1 MASIF
6 ENPNGT
12 FKIRVYCGSDST
24 GRPIMKTKTY
34 TPSNKNLSYAKLT
47 KEVEEFAAKF
57 EEEVKTLSN
66 TALENPPLS
75 DFVETYLEI
84 KKDSLSP
91 NTYVFYDKVLHEL
104 LIPMFGKMK
113 LRDIKTFHVQQF
125 ITFLATKKE
134 REDGRKG
141 HLSASTVKR
150 YTTVFKSLLSLAYRM
165 DYIDVDVGL
174 SRKLEYPKQEH
185 KEIQAFD
192 LQEVDDILHSL
203 EEEPIRVKAL
213 IETALFTGCRR
224 GEIVG
229 LKWSDI
235 DLIGQCVSIRRSI
248 YKPKGEK
255 AREKDPKTAS
265 SYRKISIPLHLCNTL
280 REYKNWQ
287 NRHKLFMGDE
297 WNDLDYVF
305 TEEDGNV
312 MHPHTPTKQFDHFLK
327 RHNIRHLKFH
337 GLRHTSATWLLAQG
351 CDLKT
356 VSARLGHADIETTG
370 IYVHAMQEMDRN
382 AADKFDSFFFS
393 NKEDQP
399 FEDSDKKRKLN

>member
-12 FKIRVYCGSDST
+12 YKIRVYCGSDSS

-34 TPSNKNLSYAKLT
+34 TPSQRNLSYAKLT

-66 TALENPPLS
+66 AALENPSLLE
-75 DFVETYLEI
+75 FAEIYLEI
-84 KKDSLSP
+84 KKESFSP
-91 NTYVFYDKVLHEL
+91 NTYVFYEKVINEL

-134 REDGRKG
+134 RGDGRKG
-141 HLSASTVKR
+141 HLTGQTVRR
-150 YTTVFKSLLSLAYRM
+150 YTTVFRSLLSLAYRM
-165 DYIDVDVGL
+165 DYIDADIGL
-174 SRKLEYPKQEH
+174 SRKLEYPKVEH
-185 KEIQAFD
+185 KEVQAFD
-192 LQEVDDILHSL
+192 LQEVDDILHCL
-203 EEEPIRVKAL
+203 EEESIRLKAL

-224 GEIVG
+224 GELVG
-229 LKWSDI
+229 LKWSDV
-235 DLIGQCVSIRRSI
+235 DLRDQSISIRRSI
-248 YKPKGEK
+248 YKPKGGKAAEK
-255 AREKDPKTAS
+255 EPKSAS

-287 NRHKLFMGDE
+287 NRHMLFVGED

-305 TEEDGNV
+305 TEEDGHV
-312 MHPHTPTKQFDHFLK
+312 MHPHTPTKQFDHFLR

-356 VSARLGHADIETTG
+356 VSARLGHADLETTG
-370 IYVHAMQEMDRN
+370 IYVHAMQEMDRS
-382 AADKFDSFFFS
+382 AADKFDSFFFP
-393 NKEDQP
+393 NKED
-399 FEDSDKKRKLN
+399 